1 MKYLYLHG
9 LGQNAGSWNKA
20 IEATEVLDHSVC
32 LDLSEMVKG
41 KAATYSTLYSA
52 FVELCDAENEEI
64 ILCGL
69 SLGGV
74 LALNYAID
82 YPQKVKA
89 LVLIA
94 TQYKMPKR
102 LLKLQNTLF
111 RFMPQSMFQQTGFGK
126 LDFISLCDTMVALD
140 FSDSLNQVSC
150 PVLVVCGEKDKTN
163 KRASIELA
171 DIMKHSQFKEI
182 PRTGH
187 EVNLES
193 PEELASLLREF
204 IKVSDNFKFGG
215 EDSMFYNAKE
225 KLLEIQDI
233 QMNYI
238 TFGKG
243 EKPLILIQGLST
255 RSIKGAAFSVA
266 YMYRMFARDYKV
278 YLFDHRENI
287 SDSITVR
294 NLATDIAM
302 AMDTLKI
309 TNADIFGVSQGGMI
323 AQYLAID
330 RPDLV
335 NQLVLAVTLSKNN
348 ETVER
353 TVNDWIHITEQNNM
367 KRLITDMAEKMYS
380 DIYVKRY
387 KPFMSLLAVLQ
398 KPKNVPRF
406 IALAKACL
414 SCKAYDELDKIQ
426 CPVFVIG
433 GMQDKVVSGEASLEI
448 AKKLGCEIFMYD
460 DLGHAAYEEAKDFNQ
475 RVYNFLQ
482 HK

>member
-1 MKYLYLHG
+1 MVFFYCGVWYTRL
-9 LGQNAGSWNKA
+9 NK
-20 IEATEVLDHSVC
+20 
-32 LDLSEMVKG
+32 
-41 KAATYSTLYSA
+41 
-52 FVELCDAENEEI
+52 
-64 ILCGL
+64 
-69 SLGGV
+69 
-74 LALNYAID
+74 
-82 YPQKVKA
+82 P
-89 LVLIA
+89 
-94 TQYKMPKR
+94 
-102 LLKLQNTLF
+102 
-111 RFMPQSMFQQTGFGK
+111 
-126 LDFISLCDTMVALD
+126 
-140 FSDSLNQVSC
+140 
-150 PVLVVCGEKDKTN
+150 
-163 KRASIELA
+163 
-171 DIMKHSQFKEI
+171 
-182 PRTGH
+182 
-187 EVNLES
+187 ES
-193 PEELASLLREF
+193 
-204 IKVSDNFKFGG
+204 GG
-215 EDSMFYNAKE
+215 EYSMFYNAKE

-255 RSIKGAAFSVA
+255 RSIKGVAFSVA

-278 YLFDHRENI
+278 YLFDRRENI

-406 IALAKACL
+406 ITLAKACL
-414 SCKAYDELDKIQ
+414 SCKAYDELDKVQ

-433 GMQDKVVSGEASLEI
+433 GMQDKVVGGDASLEI